1 MRGVRV
7 IFEGLGQPRSYSVP
21 WYSRVRLFWGK
32 LRRAYLVYLRPG
44 YVRESLKRR
53 VGECARTGACCHLS
67 FSCPMIRWLERTPVC
82 RIYEH
87 RPRSCTTF
95 PIDERDL
102 RDRDILFPEASCGF
116 HFLSPEDARQASEES
131 RRLETVSHP

>member
-1 MRGVRV
+1 MRGVQV
-7 IFEGLGQPRSYSVP
+7 IFEGTGLPGSHSVA
-21 WYSRVRLFWGK
+21 WTSRARLFWGK

-53 VGECARTGACCHLS
+53 VGGCGRTGACCHLS
-67 FSCPMIRWLERTPVC
+67 FSCPMIRWIERTPTC

-102 RDRDILFPEASCGF
+102 RDRDILFPETACGF
-116 HFLSPEDARQASEES
+116 SFVRPEDVRQESE
-131 RRLETVSHP
+131 